1 MIIGFIG
8 LGNMA
13 SAMVRGIAAAQ
24 LEGVALCGHNP
35 HPEKAKALAESCG
48 LRLCASN
55 REVLERSD
63 VVVLAVKPQILEGV
77 LEEIAP
83 LAAGKLFLSVAAGK
97 ELAWLSA
104 RLGHGCIV
112 RAMPNINA
120 VVGASV
126 TGWCA
131 GEQVTEEQKALA
143 ARLLGTFG
151 TAVEVPEKFMGI
163 VGAIGGAAPAYTYL
177 YINALAE
184 AAVRAGMPK
193 GMAVEIA
200 AAMAEGSGRMVRL
213 SGQQPWVLIDR
224 VTSTVVPPGHI
235 PRRYHGGGSAGAP
248 AGRLR
253 ARGPRGG
260 AGCAGQGQAHVK
272 KCPAA
277 SFSLAAG
284 HTVKK
289 AKEARPCVRRRHIRQ
304 RIFTSGGTWTMSAPT
319 ARAWSSC
326 PGTGPCPCGTARRW
340 RPTTP

>member
-1 MIIGFIG
+1 MVIGFIG

-35 HPEKAKALAESCG
+35 HPEKAKALAEICG

-131 GEQVTEEQKALA
+131 GEQGTEEQKAPH
-143 ARLLGTFG
+143 RPIHTSIS
-151 TAVEVPEKFMGI
+151 THWRRRRCRPVCP
-163 VGAIGGAAPAYTYL
+163 
-177 YINALAE
+177 
-184 AAVRAGMPK
+184 RAWRWRSPRPWRR
-193 GMAVEIA
+193 A
-200 AAMAEGSGRMVRL
+200 AAAWYVCPVSTRGR
-213 SGQQPWVLIDR
+213 
-224 VTSTVVPPGHI
+224 
-235 PRRYHGGGSAGAP
+235 
-248 AGRLR
+248 
-253 ARGPRGG
+253 
-260 AGCAGQGQAHVK
+260 
-272 KCPAA
+272 
-277 SFSLAAG
+277 
-284 HTVKK
+284 
-289 AKEARPCVRRRHIRQ
+289 
-304 RIFTSGGTWTMSAPT
+304 
-319 ARAWSSC
+319 
-326 PGTGPCPCGTARRW
+326 
-340 RPTTP
+340 

>member
-1 MIIGFIG
+1 MVIGFIG

-24 LEGVALCGHNP
+24 LEGVTLCGHNP
-35 HPEKAKALAESCG
+35 HPEKAMALTESCG

-55 REVLERSD
+55 AEVLSASD

-77 LEEIAP
+77 LAEIAP
-83 LAAGKLFLSVAAGK
+83 QAAGRLFLSVAAGK
-97 ELAWLSA
+97 ELAWLEA
-104 RLGHGCIV
+104 RLGHEAII

-131 GEQVTEEQKALA
+131 NDAADTAQRELA

-151 TAVEVPEKFMGI
+151 TAVEVPERFMGI

-184 AAVRAGMPK
+184 AAVQAGMPK

-213 SGQQPWVLIDR
+213 SGRHPWALIDQ
-224 VTSTVVPPGHI
+224 VTSP
-235 PRRYHGGGSAGAP
+235 
-248 AGRLR
+248 
-253 ARGPRGG
+253 
-260 AGCAGQGQAHVK
+260 
-272 KCPAA
+272 
-277 SFSLAAG
+277 
-284 HTVKK
+284 
-289 AKEARPCVRRRHIRQ
+289 
-304 RIFTSGGTWTMSAPT
+304 GGTTVEGLLALQQGGFEPAVHAAVQAVLEKDKRM
-319 ARAWSSC
+319 
-326 PGTGPCPCGTARRW
+326 
-340 RPTTP
+340 

>member
-1 MIIGFIG
+1 MVIGFIG

-13 SAMVRGIAAAQ
+13 SAMVRGIAAAK
-24 LEGVALCGHNP
+24 LEGVTLCGHNP

-55 REVLERSD
+55 AEVLAASD

-77 LEEIAP
+77 LAEIAP
-83 LAAGKLFLSVAAGK
+83 LAAGRLFLSVAAGK
-97 ELAWLSA
+97 ELAWLEA
-104 RLGHGCIV
+104 RLGREAIV

-131 GEQVTEEQKALA
+131 NDVADAAQRALA

-184 AAVRAGMPK
+184 AAVQAGMPK

-213 SGQQPWVLIDR
+213 SGRHPWALIDQ
-224 VTSTVVPPGHI
+224 VTSPGGTTVEGLLALQ
-235 PRRYHGGGSAGAP
+235 GGGFEP
-248 AGRLR
+248 AVH
-253 ARGPRGG
+253 A
-260 AGCAGQGQAHVK
+260 AVQAVLEK
-272 KCPAA
+272 DK
-277 SFSLAAG
+277 
-284 HTVKK
+284 
-289 AKEARPCVRRRHIRQ
+289 
-304 RIFTSGGTWTMSAPT
+304 WM
-319 ARAWSSC
+319 
-326 PGTGPCPCGTARRW
+326 
-340 RPTTP
+340 